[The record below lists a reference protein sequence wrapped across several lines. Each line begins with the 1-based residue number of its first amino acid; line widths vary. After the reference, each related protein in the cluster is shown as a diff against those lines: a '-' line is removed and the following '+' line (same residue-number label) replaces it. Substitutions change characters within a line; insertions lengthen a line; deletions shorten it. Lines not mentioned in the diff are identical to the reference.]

1 MVKFIMVNSIKRP
14 QPCTINNNKEEQYE
28 TYKNKE
34 VGNKE
39 NREDKQR
46 K

>member
-1 MVKFIMVNSIKRP
+1 MVNNIKRP
-14 QPCTINNNKEEQYE
+14 QPCTINNKEEQYE